1 MNTKNILLIG
11 LGPHAKRIYIRGLR
25 KLGLFPIL
33 VIDLLTQKHC
43 VEAYLHEHRIP
54 ACTHFIPAEEKDR
67 ETLSSQLSKDLDRL
81 VKAHQITHAI
91 ISTEPKAHYAY
102 LQYLIPKGISVLT
115 DKPITCPIDVCNRKE
130 NAILI
135 KKQFQHLS
143 ELAFKH
149 KTPVT
154 VQCQRRYDK
163 RYQYITTLVSD
174 LIKKYELPVHIM
186 QIHHSDGS
194 FYTPE
199 EILERENH
207 PYKYGYGKLFH
218 SGYHFID
225 LASMMLCLK
234 DLPDYKT
241 PDCLQLQSSHYS
253 PSDQLFCMDEP
264 FYQKIFQ
271 KKSYRKEFESLS
283 KGTFQ
288 ECGELD
294 FTAAL
299 QFTRNQKI
307 VTTCSLNLL
316 SSGFS
321 RRGWEIPST
330 DTYKNNGRVRH
341 ESMNLTIGPLLNIQ
355 VHSYQSC
362 EVKERNNPFYDHNE
376 VGGLDH
382 YQIHIFRN
390 TAIIGGKPVEIIEGK
405 DLFANAIA
413 KDPAFIGY
421 NEAARDECLEHFL
434 KGTDCRSRLI
444 DHKLTIDI
452 LTASYLS
459 IVKKRQGKFPFV
471 KMPLS

>member
-1 MNTKNILLIG
+1 MRGKNILLIG

-33 VIDLLTQKHC
+33 VVDLLTQKQF
-43 VEAYLHEHRIP
+43 VEAYLLEHQIP
-54 ACTHFIPAEEKDR
+54 AFTYFIPTEEKDR
-67 ETLSSQLSKDLDRL
+67 ETLSPEVNFTLDKL
-81 VKAHQITHAI
+81 LKIHQITHAI

-102 LQYLIPKGISVLT
+102 LQYLIKKNIPILT
-115 DKPITCPIDVCNRKE
+115 DKPITCPPHVCNKKE
-130 NAILI
+130 QAILI
-135 KKQFQHLS
+135 QKQFQHLS
-143 ELAFKH
+143 ELIAKY

-163 RYQYITTLVSD
+163 RYQYITSIVSD
-174 LIKKYELPVHIM
+174 LMNKYELPVHDI

-225 LASMMLCLK
+225 LIPMMLCLPN
-234 DLPDYKT
+234 LPLRKQ
-241 PDCLQLQSSHYS
+241 PNSFQLQSTHYS
-253 PSDQLFCMDEP
+253 PSDQLFSMDEH

-271 KKSYRKEFESLS
+271 QKCYCKEFAALENGAFSH
-283 KGTFQ
+283 
-288 ECGELD
+288 CGELD
-294 FTAAL
+294 FTASL
-299 QFTRNQKI
+299 QFFRDKNI
-307 VTTCSLNLL
+307 VSTCSLNLL

-321 RRGWEIPST
+321 RRAWAEKSA

-341 ESMNLTIGPLLNIQ
+341 ESIQLTMGPLLNIK

-362 EVKERNNPFYDHNE
+362 EVKDRNNPFYDHNI

-390 TAIIGGKPVEIIEGK
+390 TELIGGKPIEVIEGK
-405 DLFANAIA
+405 DLFPEADM
-413 KDPAFIGY
+413 KDGSFIGH
-421 NEAARDECLEHFL
+421 NEAARQECLVHFL
-434 KGTDCRSRLI
+434 KEKDNRSTLST
-444 DHKLTIDI
+444 HQLTIDI

-459 IVKKRQGKFPFV
+459 IVKKREGKLPFIE
-471 KMPLS
+471 MPLS